1 LPRVNW
7 DKILK
12 NLSAE
17 GADLL
22 DKLLEL
28 DYSKRITA
36 AEALKHPF
44 LADLHNP
51 QDEVFL
57 NKYNKLS

>member
-1 LPRVNW
+1 
-7 DKILK
+7 LK